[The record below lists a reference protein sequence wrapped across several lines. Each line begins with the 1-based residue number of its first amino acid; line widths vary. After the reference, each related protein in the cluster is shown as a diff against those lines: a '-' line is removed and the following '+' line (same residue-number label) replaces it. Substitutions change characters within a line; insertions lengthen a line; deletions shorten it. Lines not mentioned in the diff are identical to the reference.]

1 MPTDKQITII
11 LPSFRD
17 PRLLDAIASIR
28 AFDDIGTVR
37 LAVVDGGS
45 DPALVTAIGDALAK
59 DDILVSEPDQGIF
72 DALNKGLALA
82 DTAYIGWLGADDLF
96 TGEIKA
102 SDVVREL
109 AEADLFVASAYVV
122 RGDWIRRKTHARPS
136 ALGLA
141 RLGLHNPHY
150 STFGRSTLLKSE
162 RFDIGLLS
170 ADIEYFL
177 KLFAKNPRVA
187 ATDKVLLIAAEGGF
201 STGSWAKAFRINR
214 SVYDVYARRSNPIV
228 AFVGVGVKTGYK
240 MLSVIRYRIW
250 KRHWPSLHPEAVPA
264 RARAE
269 G

>member
-1 MPTDKQITII
+1 MSTDKQITII

-17 PRLLDAIASIR
+17 PRLLEAIASIR
-28 AFDDIGTVR
+28 AFDDIGAVK
-37 LAVVDGGS
+37 LAVIDGGS
-45 DPALVTAIGDALAK
+45 KPELVAAIREALTAN
-59 DDILVSEPDQGIF
+59 DILISEPDRGIF
-72 DALNKGLALA
+72 DALNKGLDLS
-82 DTAYIGWLGADDLF
+82 DTPFIGWLGADDLF

-109 AEADLFVASAYVV
+109 ADADLFVASAYVV

-177 KLFAKNPRVA
+177 KLFAKRPRVK

-201 STGSWAKAFRINR
+201 STGSWTKAFRINR
-214 SVYDVYARRSNPIV
+214 SVYDVYARRSNPAV
-228 AFVGVGVKTGYK
+228 AFVGIGVKTGYK
-240 MLSVIRYRIW
+240 MLSVLRYRLF

-264 RARAE
+264 RAREE

>member
-17 PRLLDAIASIR
+17 PRLLEAIASIR
-28 AFDDIGTVR
+28 AFDDIGTVK
-37 LAVVDGGS
+37 LAVIDGGS
-45 DPALVTAIGDALAK
+45 EPALVEAIGQVLTP
-59 DDILVSEPDQGIF
+59 DDVLISERDRGIF
-72 DALNKGLALA
+72 DALNKGLDHS
-82 DTAYIGWLGADDLF
+82 DTPYIGWLGADDLF

-102 SDVVREL
+102 SDVVRAL
-109 AEADLFVASAYVV
+109 TDSDLFVASAYVV

-141 RLGLHNPHY
+141 KVGLHNPHY
-150 STFGRSTLLKSE
+150 STFGRSSLLKSE
-162 RFDIGLLS
+162 RFDVDLLS

-187 ATDKVLLIAAEGGF
+187 ASDKVLLIAAEGGF

-214 SVYDVYARRSNPIV
+214 SVYDVYARRSNPVV
-228 AFVGVGVKTGYK
+228 AFVGIGVKTGYK
-240 MLSVIRYRIW
+240 MLSVLRYRLF
-250 KRHWPSLHPEAVPA
+250 KRHWPSLHPEAVPG
-264 RARAE
+264 RPRGE